1 MPALMTESA
10 KAELRIEA
18 RRRRGAIDHATRAAA
33 SLALRAHLLAALPRF
48 ALPVGTAVAGY
59 RAIRDEID
67 PEPAL
72 IALQE
77 RGFRLALP
85 VSLDKGVSLE
95 FRAWRPGDPLSADR
109 LGVPAP
115 EGTAKAVSPALILVP
130 LLAFDRRGF
139 RLGYGAGCY
148 DRTLAALRAARRVW
162 ALGLAFAVQEIECV
176 PAAPHDSR
184 LDGVITERGLIWFG
198 GNDRSMSDK

>member
-1 MPALMTESA
+1 MTDGG
-10 KAELRIEA
+10 KAQLRLEA
-18 RRRRGAIDHATRAAA
+18 RRRRGVLDAATRAAA
-33 SLALRAHLLAALPRF
+33 SLALRQHLLASLPRCALP
-48 ALPVGTAVAGY
+48 AGAGVAGY

-77 RGFRLALP
+77 RGFALALP
-85 VSLDKGVSLE
+85 VSLEKSAPLQ
-95 FRAWRPGDPLSADR
+95 FRAWRPGDPLLPDR

-115 EGTAKAVSPALILVP
+115 PEGAKAVDPALILVP
-130 LLAFDRRGF
+130 LLAFDRRGY

-148 DRTLAALRAARRVW
+148 DRTLAALRAVRPIW
-162 ALGLAFAVQEIECV
+162 ALGLAFALQEVECV

-184 LDGVITERGLIWFG
+184 LDGVVTERGSIWFG
-198 GNDRSMSDK
+198 GSDRSMSGT